1 MKPTPDWLGCDA
13 GPLYEPFR
21 AQAETPQQRHER
33 KRQAALDWL
42 GPRWLLHPANRVQ
55 RIQESH

>member
-42 GPRWLLHPANRVQ
+42 GTRWLLHPANRV
-55 RIQESH
+55 